1 MAIERTLSIVKP
13 EAVAAG
19 LSGKVLAKLEGSG
32 LRIVEACMRRLSQ
45 AEAGTFYGVHKDRP
59 FFSDLVAYMSSGLIM
74 VTVLEGENAIL
85 RNREVMGATDPAHA
99 APGTIRAVYG
109 KSISENVV
117 HGSDGPETAA
127 VEIAYFFPTAKS
139 A

>member
-1 MAIERTLSIVKP
+1 MAIERTLSIIKP

-19 LSGKVLAKLEGSG
+19 LSGKVIAKLEAVG

-45 AEAGTFYGVHKDRP
+45 AEAAKFYSVHKDRP
-59 FFSDLVAYMSSGLIM
+59 FFSDLVAYMSSGSIM

-85 RNREVMGATDPAHA
+85 RNREVMGATDPAQA
-99 APGTIRAVYG
+99 APETIRAAYG

-117 HGSDGPETAA
+117 HGSDGPGTAA
-127 VEIAYFFPTAKS
+127 VEIAYFFPAAKN